1 MDVPA
6 GKMADVSD
14 SAGDGE
20 MSPEDEARWLGA
32 RTLADLGELT
42 AEWLEGRVKSQP
54 RYFGG
59 PAPETGP
66 LTPVLA
72 ACNRAGFVTD
82 DSQPGEPGDEYEP
95 QRAAVCGYMATEAL
109 SRLCRY
115 LAGTSLAVVAHAPAC
130 QVTSDDG
137 AIVITPSDD
146 EYYTRAGGPTSAA
159 TLRSEYAGELHPDA
173 IEALC
178 SAWQVSIV
186 DLEWGRNDV
195 LWPALERFAAE
206 SR

>member
-1 MDVPA
+1 MDVCA
-6 GKMADVSD
+6 GRLAIVSD
-14 SAGDGE
+14 CDGNGE
-20 MSPEDEARWLGA
+20 MSLEDEARWLAA
-32 RTLADLGELT
+32 RTLADLGEVT
-42 AEWLEGRVKSQP
+42 AQWLEGRIKSQP

-59 PAPETGP
+59 PHPETGP

-82 DSQPGEPGDEYEP
+82 DSQPGEPRDEYEP

-115 LAGTSLAVVAHAPAC
+115 LAGTGLAVVAHAPVS

-146 EYYTRAGGPTSAA
+146 EYCTRTGGPMSAA
-159 TLRSEYAGELHPDA
+159 TLRSEYAGSLHPDA

-178 SAWQVSIV
+178 AAWQVSIV

-195 LWPALERFAAE
+195 LWPALERFAAA
-206 SR
+206 SQ

>member
-1 MDVPA
+1 
-6 GKMADVSD
+6 MAIVSD
-14 SAGDGE
+14 SDGNGE
-20 MSPEDEARWLGA
+20 MSQQDEARWLGA

-42 AEWLEGRVKSQP
+42 AEWLEGRVKAQP

-59 PAPETGP
+59 PDPGTKP
-66 LTPVLA
+66 LAPVLA

-82 DSQPGEPGDEYEP
+82 DSQPGEPRDEYEP

-115 LAGTSLAVVAHAPAC
+115 LAGTGLAVVAHAPVC
-130 QVTSDDG
+130 QITSDDG
-137 AIVITPSDD
+137 AIVITPSDG
-146 EYYTRAGGPTSAA
+146 ECYTRAGGPTSAA

-178 SAWQVSIV
+178 GAWQVSIV

-195 LWPALERFAAE
+195 LWPALGRFAAE